1 MRYVLLAASLWMC
14 GCDEGPG
21 REGPDGSNDGAAER
35 SLIDAT
41 GLVVYRTGDKVP
53 ECDLVPLDPLEFG
66 GERIDADVEWSG
78 RLDLVTETLVG
89 GVFQATRGSYRVVYP
104 GSTHVTIHAG
114 KVNVTTA
121 EGTFKLR
128 PGDSYLATTG
138 AEVVFET
145 VSSSH
150 QASFLWNLAGP
161 ERPPEFVVIPRG
173 DALPESELGPVGTW
187 EDLDSEVLDGDPQ
200 LSGRID
206 SFVYPE
212 TTGTFQSTRGAV
224 HVTGNATDEHGV
236 VRHGTMT
243 MTGSDGVP
251 HELKTGDAFL
261 MRYGTELVWSLD
273 SKRVQVHFWGTVQ

>member
-1 MRYVLLAASLWMC
+1 MRHVLLAASLLMG
-14 GCDEGPG
+14 GCDESPG
-21 REGPDGSNDGAAER
+21 FADRDVSNDDIAGR

-41 GLVVYRTGDKVP
+41 GIVVYRTGDKVP
-53 ECDLVPLDPLEFG
+53 ECNLVPLDPQEFG
-66 GERIDADVEWSG
+66 GELIDADVEWSG

-138 AEVVFET
+138 AEVEFET
-145 VSSSH
+145 VSPSY

-161 ERPPEFVVIPRG
+161 QRPPEFVVIPRG
-173 DALPESELGPVGTW
+173 DELPASELGPVGTW
-187 EDLDSEVLDGDPQ
+187 EDLDSEVLDDDPQ

-206 SFVYPE
+206 PFVYPE
-212 TTGTFQSTRGAV
+212 TSGTFQSTRGVV
-224 HVTGNATDEHGV
+224 HVNGNGTDEHGV
-236 VRHGTMT
+236 VRLGHMT

-251 HELKTGDAFL
+251 HELKKGDAFL
-261 MRYGTELVWSLD
+261 MKHGTELLWSLD
-273 SKRVQVHFWGTVQ
+273 SKRVQVHFWGLVQ